1 MKNRKSLSANN
12 FYLAQLKNNKSLFT
26 LMNTRPNLITPSRH
40 MQTGKLQPKMLII
53 VAAIAIA
60 LGGTAWYL
68 TKTSDKTDAGKAATP
83 AAAAAIKPALTVST
97 VQPSTSNLAIKIA
110 ANGNVAA
117 WQEASVGAET
127 NGLRLT
133 QVLVNVGDVVKK
145 GQLLAT
151 FAGDSVQADVAQ
163 AKASLMEAQANALD
177 AAGNAERARTLQNT
191 GALSTQQI
199 NQYITA
205 EKTAAARVQAAQ
217 ATLSAQGVRTQNT
230 QVRAPDNGVISAR
243 GATVGAVVGAGT
255 ELFRMIRGGRLEWR
269 AELTSAELGRVKPGA
284 VATVIAT
291 DGSSVQGKV
300 RMVAPTIDPQTR
312 AALVYVDLPAN
323 PSIKAG
329 MFAKGEFAIGSS
341 NALTLPQQALVL
353 RDGFTY
359 SMRVEANN
367 KITQVK
373 LETGRRIGDVVEIK
387 QGAKPSER
395 FVASGASFL
404 ADGDTVKIVDAKM
417 KDANASETKT
427 AGAK

>member
-1 MKNRKSLSANN
+1 MNN
-12 FYLAQLKNNKSLFT
+12 THTSHPKLLAV
-26 LMNTRPNLITPSRH
+26 
-40 MQTGKLQPKMLII
+40 

-60 LGGTAWYL
+60 LGGVACSDKSETAKSET
-68 TKTSDKTDAGKAATP
+68 TKSADAAKSDAAAKSEKTDKAGKTDAASAVVKA
-83 AAAAAIKPALTVST
+83 ALTVT
-97 VQPSTSNLAIKIA
+97 AVQPSNGSLALKLA

-117 WQEASVGAET
+117 WQEASIGAEAS
-127 NGLRLT
+127 GLRLT
-133 QVLVNVGDVVKK
+133 QVLVNVGDSVKK

-151 FAGDSVQADVAQ
+151 FAGDAVQADVAQ
-163 AKASLMEAQANALD
+163 AKAALMEAQANALD
-177 AAGNAERARTLQNT
+177 AAANAERARTLQNT

-199 NQYITA
+199 NQYLTA

-269 AELTSAELGRVKPGA
+269 AEVTSNEIASIKPGA
-284 VATVIAT
+284 KAKVTAASGAQVEGTVRT
-291 DGSSVQGKV
+291 
-300 RMVAPTIDPQTR
+300 VAPTIDAATR
-312 AALVYVDLPAN
+312 NALVYVDLPAN
-323 PSIKAG
+323 AGVKAG
-329 MFAKGEFAIGSS
+329 MFAKGEFALGAA

-359 SMRVEANN
+359 AMRIEASN
-367 KITQVK
+367 KVTQVK
-373 LETGRRIGDVVEIK
+373 LETGRRVGDAVEIN
-387 QGAKPSER
+387 QGAKPSDR

-404 ADGDTVKIVDAKM
+404 ADGDTVKIVDAKS
-417 KDANASETKT
+417 AAAPATAVAPVQ